1 MRKTLFLVL
10 PLLILATTAAAMDP
24 NPKLKELEPF
34 ARNYSCTGISFA
46 SPMAPEHATQAAV
59 TGDWTL
65 GGMWVRFSYI
75 ETKTTKNPMPVG
87 VRGFFGY
94 DPEIKKF
101 VVGSVD
107 NMGGYSTGA
116 SDGWN
121 GDTIVFEGPW
131 HMGTMTT
138 TARDTFTKTAKGL
151 NHTGELMMEGKWV
164 KYGQETCIRLL
175 KK

>member
-1 MRKTLFLVL
+1 MRKTLALVL
-10 PLLILATTAAAMDP
+10 PLLLLAGSAAAMDP
-24 NPKLKELEPF
+24 NPELKKLQIF
-34 ARNYSCTGISFA
+34 AANYNCTGIAYA
-46 SPMAPEHATQAAV
+46 SPMAPEHPTKATV
-59 TGDWTL
+59 TGEWTL
-65 GGMWVRFSYI
+65 GGIWVRFSYI
-75 ETKTTKNPMPVG
+75 ENKTDKNSMPVG

-101 VVGSVD
+101 VVGTVD

-121 GDTIVFEGPW
+121 GDSLTFEGPW

-138 TARDTFTKTAKGL
+138 TARDTFTKTSKGL
-151 NHTGELMMEGKWV
+151 NHVGELMMDGTWV
-164 KYGQETCIRLL
+164 KYGQETCIRAA